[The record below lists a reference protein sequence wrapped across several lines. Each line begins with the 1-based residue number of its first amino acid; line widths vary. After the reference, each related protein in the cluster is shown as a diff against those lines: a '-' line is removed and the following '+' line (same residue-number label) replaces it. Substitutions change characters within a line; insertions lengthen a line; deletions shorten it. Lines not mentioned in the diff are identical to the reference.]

1 MGALKLKNTWL
12 LADSDTAGEGD
23 WVALSVTSSAY
34 LIVYGD
40 FTSVQIQIMASDG
53 TTWVNAEQGLFETP
67 EARLFKG
74 IPKSFAIRCFI
85 TGGTSTSV
93 ELRTSGV
100 YGSILKEGFSGEPL
114 TMDNINLTMD
124 SLFVTMD
131 QTEI

>member
-1 MGALKLKNTWL
+1 MSAVKLKNRWL
-12 LADSDTAGEGD
+12 LADSDAAGEGD
-23 WVALSVTSSAY
+23 WVAMSVESKAY

-40 FTSVQIQIMASDG
+40 FTSVQIQMLAADG
-53 TTWVNAEQGLFETP
+53 VTWVNAKQGLFESP

-85 TGGTSTSV
+85 TGGTSTTV
-93 ELRTSGV
+93 ELLTTARGA
-100 YGSILKEGFSGEPL
+100 IIREGFKGEPL